1 MSFEPVT
8 LYNLRCDGVLPHGR
22 QCPEVYQ
29 YPDPEDDS
37 GDLITALLDK
47 QELSEEWVKFIRP
60 EGWMAFRDGRVHCA
74 KHVAGAADMAEA
86 LAFGLPFEDDPSP
99 REAPGA

>member
-8 LYNLRCDGVLPHGR
+8 LYHLRCDGLLAHGR
-22 QCPEVYQ
+22 QCSELYQ
-29 YPDPEDDS
+29 YADPEDDS

-47 QELSEEWVKFIRP
+47 PELSEAWVKSIRD

-74 KHVAGAADMAEA
+74 KHVKGTADMAEA
-86 LAFGLPFEDDPSP
+86 LAFGLPFEAQA
-99 REAPGA
+99 EGEG

>member
-8 LYNLRCDGVLPHGR
+8 LYHLRCDGVLPHGR
-22 QCPEVYQ
+22 QCPELYQ

-47 QELSEEWVKFIRP
+47 QELSEAWTKSIRH

-74 KHVAGAADMAEA
+74 KHVSGMANLAEA
-86 LAFGLPFEDDPSP
+86 VAFGLPFDEPTSH
-99 REAPGA
+99 EVPGA